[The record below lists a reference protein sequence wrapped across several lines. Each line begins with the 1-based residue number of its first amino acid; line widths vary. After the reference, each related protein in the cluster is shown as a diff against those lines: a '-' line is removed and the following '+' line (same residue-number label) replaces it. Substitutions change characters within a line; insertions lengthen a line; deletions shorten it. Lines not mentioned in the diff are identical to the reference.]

1 MMRMYTKRAVV
12 RRINVA
18 GLAITLYTLIMI
30 SWMYAIPKDGASMR
44 WKVALVAVFV
54 LAFACGFVLR
64 YAGSFKSLKRICFLS
79 EKNIVDFYMTDDLYA
94 LDADLR
100 KVSHMFIN
108 PEKHR
113 IERSIMFPSRGEI
126 VRCVITLEVL
136 PDVASLQKYVDAHY
150 GGTESV
156 NRTAVRDILTRAL
169 KDVALDPAI
178 WVSIK
183 RRIRLD
189 LANYGL
195 VATRC
200 DCVSSNHRWFLG

>member
-1 MMRMYTKRAVV
+1 
-12 RRINVA
+12 
-18 GLAITLYTLIMI
+18 MI

-178 WVSIK
+178 LVSIK

>member
-100 KVSHMFIN
+100 KVSHMFIHLGGKLFGALLRSRFCPMSPVCRN
-108 PEKHR
+108 MSMR
-113 IERSIMFPSRGEI
+113 IMAARNLSIAPLFETSLRGRLRMLRSTLQYGFLSREGY
-126 VRCVITLEVL
+126 
-136 PDVASLQKYVDAHY
+136 D
-150 GGTESV
+150 
-156 NRTAVRDILTRAL
+156 
-169 KDVALDPAI
+169 
-178 WVSIK
+178 
-183 RRIRLD
+183 
-189 LANYGL
+189 
-195 VATRC
+195 
-200 DCVSSNHRWFLG
+200 